1 MHRMSSLA
9 LFGLAVLAG
18 SLITIQSVLNS
29 ALGEKTGHLGSV
41 LVLTLVSIFTLVALI
56 RLFPSTAD
64 LRHLPGLS
72 QWYLYVGGVLGIGIL
87 AAPIFLI
94 PKIGATATLTGLVI
108 GQLLLALLIDHFG
121 AFNMQ
126 RVEIDLTKIFGVI
139 LLGVGAYLITK

>member
-1 MHRMSSLA
+1 VQRMSPLV

-41 LVLTLVSIFTLVALI
+41 LILTFVSIVGLLALI
-56 RLFPSTAD
+56 HLFPGTAD
-64 LRHLPGLS
+64 LRRLPGLS
-72 QWYLYVGGVLGIGIL
+72 QWYLYVGGLLGIAIL

-108 GQLLLALLIDHFG
+108 GQLLLAILIDHFG
-121 AFNMQ
+121 VFNVQ
-126 RVEIDLTKIFGVI
+126 RVEIDLTRMFGVI
-139 LLGVGAYLITK
+139 LVALGAYLITK

>member
-1 MHRMSSLA
+1 MSSLA

-41 LVLTLVSIFTLVALI
+41 LVLTLVSTFALVALI
-56 RLFPSTAD
+56 RLFPGTAD

-72 QWYLYVGGVLGIGIL
+72 QWYLYVGGILGIAIL

-94 PKIGATATLTGLVI
+94 PKIGATATLTGLVV
-108 GQLLLALLIDHFG
+108 GQLLLAILIDHFG

-126 RVEIDLTKIFGVI
+126 RVAIDPTKIFGVV